1 MIVDQEPTRYQDAV
15 EVFATRGFLVSDDKF
30 NRLKPFGIQ
39 TVRISGSL
47 DHFVTPATMIRL
59 QHILEVSRKMH
70 CDRDFGRLA
79 FELAMRGDKL
89 YPERLVL
96 RYVRKRLR
104 TFFAFIRFVVSRSGT
119 GTASVTFISENRARV
134 TSELFAK
141 RLVKSEDLAS
151 SVMRVALA
159 QIFYIL
165 LVSLFRKQNLEP
177 RPFRQLLYITGL
189 KAADADRLASQL
201 CNLWN
206 GTRGILVASDNASN
220 ELFRLLERV
229 IPDVEIR
236 SAIEDSRLF
245 LPLMDPLKRMLPGF
259 TQPDPQLQYD
269 VRQDSHHLFAVI
281 VVAQI
286 IAYYD
291 LKSTRIL
298 RDQIRAG
305 DTDVIIKA
313 LKELEMIV
321 SQIKLI
327 LRAKAENDK

>member
-1 MIVDQEPTRYQDAV
+1 M
-15 EVFATRGFLVSDDKF
+15 
-30 NRLKPFGIQ
+30 
-39 TVRISGSL
+39 
-47 DHFVTPATMIRL
+47 
-59 QHILEVSRKMH
+59 
-70 CDRDFGRLA
+70 
-79 FELAMRGDKL
+79 
-89 YPERLVL
+89 
-96 RYVRKRLR
+96 
-104 TFFAFIRFVVSRSGT
+104 
-119 GTASVTFISENRARV
+119 
-134 TSELFAK
+134 TSEQFAK

-151 SVMRVALA
+151 AVMLMALA
-159 QIFYIL
+159 QICYIR

-189 KAADADRLASQL
+189 KSADADRLASQL

-220 ELFRLLERV
+220 DLLRLLDRV
-229 IPDVEIR
+229 IPDVNIR
-236 SAIEDSRLF
+236 SAIEDSRLL

-259 TQPDPQLQYD
+259 SQPAPQLRYD
-269 VRQDSHHLFAVI
+269 VRQDSHHLFSVI

-291 LKSTRIL
+291 LKNIRFL

-305 DTDVIIKA
+305 ETDIIIKP
-313 LKELEMIV
+313 LKELELIV